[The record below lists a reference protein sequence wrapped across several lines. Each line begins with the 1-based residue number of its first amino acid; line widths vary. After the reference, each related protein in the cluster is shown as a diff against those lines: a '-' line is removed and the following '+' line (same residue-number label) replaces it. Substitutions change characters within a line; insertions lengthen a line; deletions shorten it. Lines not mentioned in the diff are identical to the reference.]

1 MPAPETPAPARI
13 TSIDAYRGFVMFLL
27 IAERFDIG
35 SVAKALPDSSFW
47 NFLHAQQSHVAWTGC
62 VLHDMIQPSFS
73 FLVGV
78 ALPFSLASRRAKGQ
92 PLGGMTLHAF
102 ARALILIFL
111 GIGLRSVGFPQTNFT
126 FEDTL
131 TQIGLGYGFLF
142 LLATRPV
149 RDQWIALGA
158 LLIGC
163 WLAFA
168 LWPLD
173 PASQPL
179 THFGAHW
186 NKNANPASAFDAWF
200 LNLFP
205 REKPFIENGGGYVT
219 LSFIPTLGTMI
230 LGLLA
235 GGILQS
241 TRSTLEKIRWLAI
254 AGVISLAAGWLLG
267 ALGIC
272 PVVKRIWTPSWVLF
286 SGGWCFLLMAA
297 FLALIDLHGWRKW
310 SFPLVVIGMN
320 SIAAYVMS
328 EWLFYAFFRDAFR
341 RHVST
346 GFFEMFGAVYAPFVL
361 GTCVVLTFWLIL
373 FWMYRRRIFLRI

>member
-1 MPAPETPAPARI
+1 
-13 TSIDAYRGFVMFLL
+13 MFLL

-35 SVAKALPDSSFW
+35 AVAKALPDSRLW
-47 NFLHAQQSHVAWTGC
+47 HFLHAQQSHVAWTGC

-92 PLGGMTLHAF
+92 SAGAMTLHAF
-102 ARALILIFL
+102 ARGLILVFL
-111 GIGLRSVGFPQTNFT
+111 GIALRSVGFPQTNFT

-131 TQIGLGYGFLF
+131 TQIGLGYAFLF

-149 RDQWIALGA
+149 RDQWVAFGA
-158 LLIGC
+158 ILAGY

-173 PASQPL
+173 PTSQPL
-179 THFGAHW
+179 TGFAAHW
-186 NKNANPASAFDAWF
+186 NKNTNPASAFDTWF

-205 REKPFIENGGGYVT
+205 RQKPFIENGGGYVT

-230 LGLLA
+230 LGLLT
-235 GGILQS
+235 GGILKS
-241 TRSTLEKIRWLAI
+241 ARSTWEKVRWLAI
-254 AGVISLAAGWLLG
+254 AAFISLATGWLLG

-272 PVVKRIWTPSWVLF
+272 PVVKRIWTPAWVLF
-286 SGGWCFLLMAA
+286 SGGWCFAFMAA
-297 FLALIDLHGWRKW
+297 FLALIDLRGWRAW

-320 SIAAYVMS
+320 SIAAYVMA
-328 EWLFYAFFRDAFR
+328 EWLFYAFIRDAWK
-341 RHVST
+341 RHVSAR
-346 GFFEMFGAVYAPFVL
+346 FFEMFGTAYAAFVL